1 MNILS
6 GFHTKLLNRV
16 DVLRSAFRAILMAI
30 FVLLVN
36 SGSVSEAQ
44 ARELQFRMA
53 HPFAPNTGLGTW
65 MINFAKQLNNR
76 LGMKMVIYPAGA
88 LGNFRNVYTA
98 VKSGAVE
105 LALLPAETIALE
117 VPDFQIM
124 SVPGLLVS
132 AEDAKRIIKKGDLL
146 EKLNKSASQ
155 QGITAIGLGWT
166 FWNLASNN
174 NGISNPNDLKG
185 RKIRVNSLHIGKL
198 MQMAGATPVSVRY
211 SEIFS
216 ALQTGYIDSYM
227 TTGTGWGLP
236 AKNGGP
242 RNITWSTEFNIAP
255 RGYVII
261 MNSRLWNRM
270 GKFHSPI
277 IELAQKTGVQFQQF
291 ELDQETRFMTTAMQ
305 RGSKVVAVS
314 DSEKQQWSQL
324 TDAYIRAYIDRV
336 PSAAN
341 LIDLF
346 R

>member
-1 MNILS
+1 
-6 GFHTKLLNRV
+6 
-16 DVLRSAFRAILMAI
+16 
-30 FVLLVN
+30 
-36 SGSVSEAQ
+36 
-44 ARELQFRMA
+44 MA